1 MKYSQLLG
9 ALFAATVIFSCFVH
23 WSYIPS
29 LGTYITGMDTTGT
42 RFGMPGILHIA
53 FSLIAIL
60 MFGISRVW
68 SKRTNIFIGAINLAW
83 CLKNF
88 MLVSMCSAGDCQE
101 KKWGI
106 YLLLVASAGMML
118 MTLLPKIQV
127 KED

>member
-1 MKYSQLLG
+1 MKHSQLIG
-9 ALFAATVIFSCFVH
+9 ALFASIVIFSCFVH

-29 LGTYITGMDTTGT
+29 LGSYITGMETTGT
-42 RFGMPGILHIA
+42 KFGKPGILHIA
-53 FSLIAIL
+53 FSVIAIL

-68 SKRTNIFIGAINLAW
+68 SKRTNIFVGAINLAW
-83 CLKNF
+83 SLKNF

-118 MTLLPKIQV
+118 MTLLPKIKV
-127 KED
+127 KEG